1 MFGEAAGR
9 DDQLL
14 ASYTSGPD
22 ELAFDSLLDFPLF
35 YAIKDVFV
43 GEAPTRRLNERF
55 ERLAHPPYSEKSVTQ
70 LVTFLDNHDQPRFLA
85 AENARGDVARLRQAL
100 VFLYSA
106 VGIPCLYYG
115 TEQGFNGGADPVNRE
130 AMVQRRAAATP
141 GGHFNSR
148 PPPSSLLF

>member
-43 GEAPTRRLNERF
+43 GEAPTRRLTERF
-55 ERLAHPPYSEKSVTQ
+55 ERLAHPPYSKESLTQ

-85 AENARGDVARLRQAL
+85 AENARGEVARLRQAL

-106 VGIPCLYYG
+106 VGIPCLYYC
-115 TEQGFNGGADPVNRE
+115 TDQGFTSAVDPFHPE
-130 AMVQRRAAATP
+130 
-141 GGHFNSR
+141 
-148 PPPSSLLF
+148 